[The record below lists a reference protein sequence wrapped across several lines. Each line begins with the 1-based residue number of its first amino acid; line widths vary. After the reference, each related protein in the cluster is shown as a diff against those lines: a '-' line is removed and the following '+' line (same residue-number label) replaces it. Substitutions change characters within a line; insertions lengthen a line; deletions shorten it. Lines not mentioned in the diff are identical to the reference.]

1 MDEPSVH
8 TAESPAPHAS
18 RADADVDKR
27 EKQKELAK
35 QRDVDKREKLKE
47 LAKLRAFATHAQKQ
61 FMENG
66 RIATNLVS
74 GLLKEAK
81 HTQWQEETSST
92 RDYFHA
98 LDFRVGE
105 TQDLG
110 YAPKDPNDST
120 AKELDLSMRKWSEAS
135 KALENHIEDLR
146 RAKAA
151 FREIVNRVG
160 RTRVQYECKV

>member
-1 MDEPSVH
+1 MGDAPSVH
-8 TAESPAPHAS
+8 TTESPAPHAS

-35 QRDVDKREKLKE
+35 QRV
-47 LAKLRAFATHAQKQ
+47 FAAHWQKK
-61 FMENG
+61 FMENS
-66 RIATNLVS
+66 RLATNL
-74 GLLKEAK
+74 AK
-81 HTQWQEETSST
+81 GALQDAEHTQWQDETSST

-98 LDFRVGE
+98 LDYRVGE

-110 YAPKDPNDST
+110 YEPKDPNDSS
-120 AKELDLSMRKWSEAS
+120 AKELDLSQRKWSEAA